1 MDFTLLL
8 KRNDYEQLILDV
20 PVEKNFLFAYV
31 LDESDEK
38 ILFIESLARKK
49 GLSLKYLSAND
60 TITPEDTLE
69 KSIG

>member
-1 MDFTLLL
+1 MLL